1 MRVNIDRCCVE
12 ELGVLFI
19 DIVSILC
26 VVVNG
31 DDIVDLNVGD

>member
-1 MRVNIDRCCVE
+1 MCVNIDRCCVE
-12 ELGVLFI
+12 ELGVLLS
-19 DIVSILC
+19 DIVSIFI